1 MHHLSTMTQ
10 RPVPDWNDDAIRP
23 PDADTT
29 IGWAGVPLAQTLGY
43 YGHIKRPTLPT
54 NHQLG
59 FTPDFASVEVD
70 GIVEAFVDS
79 FARALETQDVEAILA
94 HISDDGY
101 WKDVE
106 LLTWDIR
113 ALHGRDNIRL
123 MLEERLQKTSISN
136 IRVSRHAPASLET
149 LGDDLSF
156 ILLHI
161 EFDFAHGTGVGVAR
175 LSPIAAKTGSAAEL
189 ADFKSWKIY
198 TIGTTVETIRGW
210 DAESGDKGR
219 YQRGKYHDPEGRGRS
234 YRELRQDEV
243 EIKDEIDPAVVI
255 VGAGQTGLAMAAR
268 LKVLGIPHL
277 VIEKEDRPAHSWASR
292 YSSLSLHGP
301 TFTNHM
307 PCVPFPHW
315 FPVFLPAQQLASF
328 LQHYAGIMDL
338 NIWTNSQVDG
348 ENAVYDEEKR
358 RWTLVVTRGD
368 GSKRTLHPRHLM
380 VATGISG
387 TLPNV
392 PDVESMS
399 EFEKNGGLVVHS
411 SRYQSDPTI
420 KGKRC
425 IIVGAATSAHDLAY
439 ELHESGC
446 QVTMIQRSATH
457 VMSVEKSVRHLFR
470 ARELTNRRGG
480 LPLELADQFNFLRQ
494 PMPVEYEILGRGQ
507 KAAREIDRELLQS
520 LRDVGYRLHDGYH
533 GGGAYSMFHFD
544 QGGFYWDTGC
554 CNLIADKK
562 IKLVHSEIGHF
573 TKDGVVFKDG
583 TSQEADVVIFA
594 TGYMDSKS
602 AIQALLGDEMAKKC
616 HERWEK
622 GNAFFVGPEG
632 ESLINFCP
640 LPQKGLYAMFHQF
653 AFTRFHSARLA
664 LRIKAEE
671 LGIDVTPYGNK
682 PLGPP
687 STAAGRQPRPEGV
700 PL

>member
-1 MHHLSTMTQ
+1 MTNE
-10 RPVPDWNDDAIRP
+10 PVTDWNDDAIRP
-23 PDADTT
+23 PDADTR
-29 IGWAGVPLAQTLGY
+29 IGWAGVPLSQTLGY
-43 YGHIKRPTLPT
+43 YGHIKRATLPL
-54 NHQLG
+54 NNQLG
-59 FTPDFASVEVD
+59 FTPDYASVPI
-70 GIVEAFVDS
+70 GTIAEAFVSS
-79 FARALETQDVEAILA
+79 FSSAIQAQDVEAILG
-94 HISDDGY
+94 HIFGAGY

-106 LLTWDIR
+106 MLTWDIR
-113 ALHGRDNIRL
+113 TLHGHDNIRP
-123 MLEERLQKTSISN
+123 MLKERLGVTGISN
-136 IRVSRHAPASLET
+136 LRLSPHAPASLER

-161 EFDFAHGTGVGVAR
+161 SFDFAHGTGVAVAR
-175 LSPIAAKTGSAAEL
+175 LSPFSAQTGSAAEL
-189 ADFKSWKIY
+189 ADPKSWKIY
-198 TIGTTVETIRGW
+198 TIGTTVETVQGW
-210 DAESGDKGR
+210 DAETGDKLR
-219 YQRGKYHDPEGRGRS
+219 YERGKVHDPEGKGRS
-234 YRELRQDEV
+234 YRELRHDET
-243 EIKDEIDPAVVI
+243 EFNDGSDPTVII

-277 VIEKEDRPAHSWASR
+277 IIEKEDRAGHSWASR

-301 TFTNHM
+301 TFTNHL
-307 PCVPFPHW
+307 PCLPFPHW
-315 FPVFLPAQQLASF
+315 FPVFLPAQQLASY

-338 NIWTNSQVDG
+338 NIWTNSHIDG
-348 ENAVYDEEKR
+348 ENAVYDEER
-358 RWTLVVTRGD
+358 GRWSLSVIRED
-368 GSKRTLHPRHLM
+368 GSKRVLHPRHLM
-380 VATGISG
+380 ITTGISG

-392 PDVESMS
+392 PEVKGMS
-399 EFEKNGGLVVHS
+399 EFEKNGGLVAHS
-411 SRYQSDPTI
+411 SRYRSDPTL

-425 IIVGAATSAHDLAY
+425 IIVGAATSAHDLTY
-439 ELHESGC
+439 ELYESGC
-446 QVTMIQRSATH
+446 EVTMIQRSATH

-470 ARELTNRRGG
+470 ARESVNRRGG
-480 LPLELADQFNFLRQ
+480 LPVEVADEFAYLRQ
-494 PMPVEYEILGRGQ
+494 PMPVEYELLARGQ
-507 KAAREIDRELLQS
+507 KEARKIDHDLLES
-520 LRDVGYRLHDGYH
+520 LRNVGYRLHDGYH

-554 CNLIADKK
+554 CKLIADKK
-562 IKLVHSEIGHF
+562 VKLVHTELDRF
-573 TKDGVVFKDG
+573 TKDGVVYKDG
-583 TSQEADVVIFA
+583 TTQQADVVIFA

-602 AIQALLGDEMAKKC
+602 AIQALLGDDMAKKC

-632 ESLINFCP
+632 ESLINYCP

-687 STAAGRQPRPEGV
+687 STAAGRQPRPEGA